1 MDGWYCWYSTSSTV
15 SVVDEYVRHLVFAM
29 LDWIGLHLTLEIH
42 PLLTTDIATSA
53 SAVAIFDNIMCVVR
67 VFPGWF

>member
-1 MDGWYCWYSTSSTV
+1 M
-15 SVVDEYVRHLVFAM
+15 DEYVRHLAFVV
-29 LDWIGLHLTLEIH
+29 LDWTGLHLILETH
-42 PLLTTDIATSA
+42 PLLTTDIATLA